1 MCDLVVLL
9 QCLGTRALPETHR
22 DLKVLGELE
31 CLSWL
36 QEWADLLPCF
46 NKWFGLLFLK
56 FLAQMWELQSR
67 C

>member
-9 QCLGTRALPETHR
+9 QCLGTRALPETHT

-36 QEWADLLPCF
+36 QGHAGLLLCF
-46 NKWFGLLFLK
+46 SKWFGLLFLT
-56 FLAQMWELQSR
+56 FLA
-67 C
+67 